1 VGSLDVNN
9 LGDIALED
17 VEPEESYVF
26 YGQSGSGKTTL
37 AGSFP
42 GPILI
47 CDCRDK
53 GTASLEGLKGIR
65 VKKIESWEDAEHVY
79 WYLKTNPT
87 KFKTVVWDTTSQL
100 QQLCIEAV
108 LEEAGKDPETA
119 GEWGVMTK
127 QDFGAVASR
136 MKPFITNFR
145 DLPMNVI
152 FVAQHRTFN
161 LPDEDDIESGT
172 ALLAPEVGPA
182 LMPSIAKHL
191 NASVSIIANTFIRT
205 RIEEVVTK
213 EVKGKGKHKK
223 TIEHI
228 DEEEHIEYCLR
239 IGPSPIYVTKVRKG
253 KTIKLPD
260 VIVDPT
266 YESIIK
272 ALKGK
277 K

>member
-1 VGSLDVNN
+1 ME
-9 LGDIALED
+9 I
-17 VEPEESYVF
+17 EESFVF
-26 YGQSGSGKTTL
+26 YGQSATGKTSL
-37 AGSFP
+37 AGTFP

-53 GTASLEGLKGIR
+53 GTASLGTTENVR
-65 VKKIESWEDAEHVY
+65 VKKIETWEDAEHVY
-79 WYLKTNPT
+79 WYLKKNPK
-87 KFKTVVWDTTSQL
+87 KFRTVVWDTMSQL
-100 QQLCIEAV
+100 QQICIEAV

-127 QDFGAVASR
+127 QDFGSVASR
-136 MKPFITNFR
+136 MKPFITNCR
-145 DLPMNVI
+145 DLPMNTI
-152 FVAQHRTFN
+152 FIAQHRTFN

-191 NASVSIIANTFIRT
+191 NASVSVIGNTFIRT
-205 RIEEVVTK
+205 RIEEVVTT
-213 EVKGKGKHKK
+213 ETKGKGKHKK

-253 KTIKLPD
+253 REIKLPD

-266 YESIIK
+266 YKSIMK
-272 ALKGK
+272 ALKGNK
-277 K
+277 